1 MRPHRFSLRQL
12 QYAAAVADLRSFR
25 RAAEACYVSQP
36 SLSAQ
41 IVALE
46 DALGAPLFERSR
58 RRVLVTS
65 AGEELISR
73 ARRLLLEADD
83 LGAAAQRLGD
93 PLSGTLRLG
102 VIPTISPYLL
112 PEVVPVVHRR
122 HAQLTVAWREDKTAA
137 LLESLARGALDGAI
151 LALEAELGDVEREV
165 LGRDPFVL
173 ALPRGHPLAGKT
185 SAVRVEEL
193 EGADM
198 LLLEDGHC
206 FRDQALSFCTRTG
219 IREQELRATSLS
231 TLAQMVASGNGITLL
246 PQMAVAV
253 ENRASQLV
261 VRRIAEPA
269 PFRTIALVWR
279 RRSPLA
285 AALTE
290 LAGSLRQAFGAR
302 PGIGRRGAKPRR

>member
-12 QYAAAVADLRSFR
+12 QYAVAVADLRSFR

-46 DALGAPLFERSR
+46 EALGTPLFERSR

-65 AGEELISR
+65 AGEALISR

-83 LGAAAQRLGD
+83 LGAAAQDLGD

-122 HAQLTVAWREDKTAA
+122 HSRLTVAWREDKTAA
-137 LLESLARGALDGAI
+137 LLEGLARGALDGGI

-173 ALPRGHPLAGKT
+173 AVPRGHPLAAKT
-185 SAVRVEEL
+185 SAVRLQEL

-206 FRDQALSFCTRTG
+206 FREQALSFCTRTG

-290 LAGSLRQAFGAR
+290 LAGSLRQAFGSR
-302 PGIGRRGAKPRR
+302 PGTGRRGTKAGR